1 MWRIFGG
8 RKREA
13 ELDEELE
20 AHIEIEATRLAA
32 DGLSGAEAGAQAR
45 RTFGNRTLVAELTRD
60 SWGARWLSG
69 IRQDLEYAL
78 RSVRRT
84 PAFST
89 AVVLSLTLGI
99 GAATVVFSVADTV
112 YLRPLPY
119 RAPDELMFVAMRM
132 FGLEMVTS
140 PDYVAWRRDHSAVLE
155 LAAMQFHGGNAAIL
169 GDKEPVEVRTTR
181 VSYNFVTA
189 LGVQPAM
196 GRNFEQREE
205 LPNALKT
212 ALLTDVL
219 WRKHFRAQPDLVGQ
233 NIALDG
239 VTYQVIGVLPPSFV
253 MPMEVPTDILT
264 PLPVSPTLS
273 HHGRDMATWT
283 VIGRLRPG
291 VTQAQALANLKMLFA
306 ASKAD
311 APEIFRN
318 DVSVMI
324 EPLQQ
329 RMAGNAHTLVLVLA
343 SAVGCL
349 LMIACANVANL
360 LLARWSAR
368 TRELAVRA
376 AIGAG
381 RGRLVRQLLTET
393 AVWCSAG
400 TALGMALMAAGL
412 RAAVYFAAGTLP
424 RLNEVKADGRV
435 FGIALGVSALTMLL
449 FGVLPALR
457 AGRVDVQTVLQHAG
471 RPGMS
476 GGYRGARRALGAG
489 EGALSVVLL
498 SGAVLLLET

>member
-13 ELDEELE
+13 ELDEELQ
-20 AHIEIEATRLAA
+20 AHIEIEARRLALE
-32 DGLSGAEAGAQAR
+32 GLSGAEAAAQAR

-78 RSVRRT
+78 RSVHRT
-84 PAFST
+84 PGFST
-89 AVVLSLTLGI
+89 AVVLSLALGI
-99 GAATVVFSVADTV
+99 GAAAVVFSVADTV

-219 WRKHFRAQPDLVGQ
+219 WRKHFR
-233 NIALDG
+233 
-239 VTYQVIGVLPPSFV
+239 
-253 MPMEVPTDILT
+253 
-264 PLPVSPTLS
+264 
-273 HHGRDMATWT
+273 
-283 VIGRLRPG
+283 
-291 VTQAQALANLKMLFA
+291 
-306 ASKAD
+306 
-311 APEIFRN
+311 
-318 DVSVMI
+318 
-324 EPLQQ
+324 
-329 RMAGNAHTLVLVLA
+329 
-343 SAVGCL
+343 
-349 LMIACANVANL
+349 
-360 LLARWSAR
+360 
-368 TRELAVRA
+368 
-376 AIGAG
+376 
-381 RGRLVRQLLTET
+381 
-393 AVWCSAG
+393 
-400 TALGMALMAAGL
+400 
-412 RAAVYFAAGTLP
+412 
-424 RLNEVKADGRV
+424 
-435 FGIALGVSALTMLL
+435 
-449 FGVLPALR
+449 
-457 AGRVDVQTVLQHAG
+457 
-471 RPGMS
+471 
-476 GGYRGARRALGAG
+476 
-489 EGALSVVLL
+489 
-498 SGAVLLLET
+498 